1 VVTETT
7 PATVETEV
15 SAEPNAPAAP
25 AAPPPAA
32 EQPPAPPPEAPATPA
47 ETPAPETPE
56 TPEAVAPPEPDH
68 AGWLATQD
76 EQTLSELPAVKDL
89 IERREQ
95 SVRDATRDE
104 AERAS
109 RRAEQKWFQQGGYK
123 TDLQA
128 LATVSDD
135 GQVVFDAEGVDALS
149 GRQFAAMQDLAR
161 EELSTVV
168 SSRLG
173 DASVPAAR
181 VDQLVGLAD
190 RVHNG
195 QAQPEEF
202 LHAQLDLLR
211 DVEVERRLAE
221 REKELRAELE
231 AERAQG
237 AEVQQRRDAEAARAA
252 TSTPTYAIQGQ
263 SGTVYGSKAAVE
275 AAHVR
280 GEITDAEMAGLFRD
294 GRFSSLPDR

>member
-1 VVTETT
+1 
-7 PATVETEV
+7 V
-15 SAEPNAPAAP
+15 SAEPNAPPAP

-32 EQPPAPPPEAPATPA
+32 EQPPSPPPEAPAAPA
-47 ETPAPETPE
+47 ETPAPE

-109 RRAEQKWFQQGGYK
+109 RRAEQQWFQRGGYK

-211 DVEVERRLAE
+211 DVEVEQRLAE

-231 AERAQG
+231 AENAQS

-252 TSTPTYAIQGQ
+252 TTTPTHAIQGQ

-280 GEITDAEMAGLFRD
+280 GEITDAEMAGLTRD